1 MKKLTPLVMIAAF
14 GAMMFAS
21 CKKDYTC
28 TCTSSV
34 DGQSL
39 GTTEISLG
47 KQKKKDAK
55 AMCDDKSYETTVMGI
70 TTKTECDLK

>member
-28 TCTSSV
+28 DCKLGGESV
-34 DGQSL
+34 MKY
-39 GTTEISLG
+39 EI
-47 KQKKKDAK
+47 KDAKKKDAEK
-55 AMCDDKSYETTVMGI
+55 ACESYSIPTPMG
-70 TTKTECDLK
+70 TYECSLN